1 VCSAR
6 CSATAL
12 EEVTFGAE
20 RRLDGDEL
28 MPGPCDVTAARG
40 VFELELSK
48 SGAVLRRS
56 GDGRILRR
64 MRGGVMPEYMLLLY
78 APEVDEAE
86 RQQEDRW
93 ADMPLWLEVTESLRK
108 AGLLVAN
115 GPLHSVATATTV
127 RVRDGDTEVTDG
139 PFAVTKEVL
148 AGYYVLNCA
157 DLDEALHHAARM
169 PTARDGSVEVRP
181 LMGMSE
187 IPAPGQAPAS
197 PT

>member
-1 VCSAR
+1 
-6 CSATAL
+6 
-12 EEVTFGAE
+12 
-20 RRLDGDEL
+20 
-28 MPGPCDVTAARG
+28 
-40 VFELELSK
+40 
-48 SGAVLRRS
+48 
-56 GDGRILRR
+56 
-64 MRGGVMPEYMLLLY
+64 MPEYMLLLY

-115 GPLHSVATATTV
+115 GPLHSVAAATTV
-127 RVRDGDTEVTDG
+127 RVRDGDTELTDG

-181 LMGMSE
+181 IMGMSE
-187 IPAPGQAPAS
+187 IPAPGQPPAS